1 MWQTIENKQKFI
13 SQIMTSKSPVRSCED
28 IDETALSYAEVKA
41 LATGNPYIKE
51 KMDLDIQ
58 VARLKLLKASHLSQ
72 RYVMEDNLHK
82 YFPAQI
88 RQTEERICG
97 YEQDVTRLNEFALDD
112 GQKFSP
118 MTISG
123 IQYDEKELAGQALL
137 DACKAKTSP
146 EPAPIG
152 KYRGFT
158 LVLSFDT
165 FTKVFH
171 LTLKNVLSHSITL
184 GADVF
189 GNKSRID
196 NALSGMPEKLES
208 CKRSLEDL
216 RRQVEEAKL
225 EVDKPFAQEQE
236 LTEKAARLVE
246 LDALLNMEKEAPEVV
261 EGEVEQEDKSVE
273 LDEPDASPDIEEAP
287 DEPEIIEEIS
297 EQEDNIVPNAKS
309 AEKERQSKEW
319 QEKIALAREVS
330 IVAVVE
336 SAGYQLSGRG
346 NVLSTKEYF
355 GIKVYPETNSYCNW
369 SHDKRGGSPIDF
381 LINECGMDKKDAI
394 ERLAGEGG
402 YNGPKIEHGEQRQKG
417 QDKTQYEAS
426 FLMPDK
432 AENNKRVYAYLS
444 SRGIKGEITHD
455 FIHKGLLYESA
466 GKHNCVFVGLDDT
479 GIQKA
484 GYMRGTYTQGDTQ
497 FKGNV
502 PWSNKEYGVFYE
514 GAGGTD
520 CLSCF
525 EAPIDM
531 MSFMQLRDTPSHKLA
546 MCSLDDTSI
555 PRVLARYTEIKKIC
569 FCLDNDEYGR
579 EAAAGLKEKY
589 EGMGYEV
596 HEVFPPDGKDWNE
609 WLNIKQSMEVP
620 KEAEQQNTKDD
631 MQR

>member
-1 MWQTIENKQKFI
+1 MYT
-13 SQIMTSKSPVRSCED
+13 
-28 IDETALSYAEVKA
+28 
-41 LATGNPYIKE
+41 
-51 KMDLDIQ
+51 
-58 VARLKLLKASHLSQ
+58 
-72 RYVMEDNLHK
+72 
-82 YFPAQI
+82 
-88 RQTEERICG
+88 
-97 YEQDVTRLNEFALDD
+97 
-112 GQKFSP
+112 
-118 MTISG
+118 
-123 IQYDEKELAGQALL
+123 EKEHAGQALL
-137 DACKAKTSP
+137 DACKAKTAP
-146 EPAPIG
+146 EPSRIG
-152 KYRGFT
+152 EYRGFT
-158 LVLSFDT
+158 LILSFDT

-184 GADVF
+184 GSDVF
-189 GNKSRID
+189 GNISRID

-208 CKRSLEDL
+208 CKHSLEDL
-216 RRQVEEAKL
+216 YRQVEEARL

-236 LTEKAARLVE
+236 LAKKAARLTE
-246 LDALLNMEKEAPEVV
+246 LDALLNMDKGVQEDM
-261 EGEVEQEDKSVE
+261 EGEVEKEDNTVG
-273 LDEPDASPDIEEAP
+273 LDEPDESSDIEEAP
-287 DEPEIIEEIS
+287 DEPDEIEEDI
-297 EQEDNIVPNAKS
+297 EQEDSMTREQQS
-309 AEKERQSKEW
+309 AEW
-319 QEKIALAREVS
+319 QEKIDRAREVS

-346 NVLSTKEYF
+346 NVLSAKEYF
-355 GIKVYPETNSYCNW
+355 GIKVYPDTNSYYNW
-369 SHDKRGGSPIDF
+369 GTKKGGSPIDF
-381 LINECGMDKKDAI
+381 LVNECGMEKKDAI

-402 YNGPKIEHGEQRQKG
+402 YNGPASEQAERRPPR

-514 GAGGTD
+514 SAEGAD

>member
-1 MWQTIENKQKFI
+1 MEIISKSYLSLF

-72 RYVMEDNLHK
+72 RYAMEDNLHK

-88 RQTEERICG
+88 RQTEERIRG
-97 YEQDVTRLNEFALDD
+97 YEQDITQLNEFALKD
-112 GQKFSP
+112 GQKFLP

-123 IQYDEKELAGQALL
+123 IQYDEKELAGQTLL
-137 DACKAKTSP
+137 EACKAKTAP
-146 EPAPIG
+146 EPSKIG
-152 KYRGFT
+152 EYRGFT

-165 FTKVFH
+165 YTKTFH
-171 LTLKNVLSHSITL
+171 LTMKNVLSHSIKL

-189 GNKSRID
+189 GNISRID

-236 LTEKAARLVE
+236 LTEKTARLTE
-246 LDALLNMEKEAPEVV
+246 LDALLNMEKGAPEVA
-261 EGEVEQEDKSVE
+261 EGEVEQETEQEDNNVE
-273 LDEPDASPDIEEAP
+273 PDEPESSPDIEEAP
-287 DEPEIIEEIS
+287 DEPDENVEES
-297 EQEDNIVPNAKS
+297 EQEDSMPNGKNVS
-309 AEKERQSKEW
+309 EEW

-336 SAGYQLSGRG
+336 SAGYELSGRG
-346 NVLSTKEYF
+346 NVLSTKEYY
-355 GIKVYPETNSYCNW
+355 GIKVYPDTNSYCNW

-381 LINECGMDKKDAI
+381 LINECGMDKKEAI
-394 ERLAGEGG
+394 ERLAEEGG
-402 YNGPKIEHGEQRQKG
+402 YNGPKIEHGERIQKG
-417 QDKTQYEAS
+417 QNKTQHEAS
-426 FLMPDK
+426 FLMPKK
-432 AENNKRVYAYLS
+432 AENNRRVYAYLS
-444 SRGIKGEITHD
+444 SRGIKGEIIHD
-455 FIHKGLLYESA
+455 FIHKGLLYESD
-466 GKHNCVFVGLDDT
+466 GKHNCVFVGLDDE
-479 GIQKA
+479 GNQKA

-514 GAGGTD
+514 GAEGTD

-531 MSFMQLRDTPSHKLA
+531 MSFIQLRDTPSHKLA

-555 PRVLARYTEIKKIC
+555 PLVLARHPEIKKIC
-569 FCLDNDEYGR
+569 FCLDNDKWGR
-579 EAAAGLKEKY
+579 EASPKLKEKY
-589 EGMGYEV
+589 EGMGYEI
-596 HEVFPPDGKDWNE
+596 HEVLPPDGKDWNE

-620 KEAEQQNTKDD
+620 KEAERQSAKDD
-631 MQR
+631 IQL